1 MSRTLERRLKR
12 WLIDVLGNLLRS
24 RSPHAFPD
32 WRARPHRVLF
42 LRYGRIGDMVLST
55 GTIKAITCAL
65 PTITVDVLASELNA
79 AVLSGNPHVDT
90 VISIDKK
97 RPWTYLTA
105 IIHMR
110 RARYD
115 AVVDAMLLSPSLTTT
130 LLMLCSGA
138 PHRIGLA
145 GRGNDSV
152 LTAPVTPIPGA
163 THYVDRS
170 AALLTAFGLSVSMP
184 DTQLLSS
191 DSASGLW
198 QPELFLTVKESCA
211 GELHWRCA
219 DTFAPGRSSRRRL
232 VVNVSASRR
241 DRYWPERKFIA
252 ALVQLRTC
260 YPDVQIL
267 IVGLPRDLGRM
278 SWVGVGAGAA
288 VVRTRHYRQMMAIVA
303 ASDFVLTADTSVTH
317 VASAF
322 SKPVVVLFPG
332 REEGGAC
339 WGPYGTSGK
348 VVWAGGPFESLE
360 VGAVVGAL
368 QELMSR
374 HPTTVRVSLGD
385 RRRSA
390 VTDGVWTQSGVA
402 GEHILSS

>member
-12 WLIDVLGNLLRS
+12 YLIDALGNLLRPH
-24 RSPHAFPD
+24 SPRAFPD

-55 GTIKAITCAL
+55 GTIRAIACAL
-65 PTITVDVLASELNA
+65 PKITVDVLASELNA
-79 AVLSGNPHVDT
+79 AVLSGNPHVGT
-90 VISIDKK
+90 VIRIDKK

-105 IIHMR
+105 IIRMR

-115 AVVDAMLLSPSLTTT
+115 AVVDAMLLTPSLTTT

-152 LTAPVTPIPGA
+152 LTVPVTPISA
-163 THYVDRS
+163 TVHYVDRC
-170 AALLTAFGLSVSMP
+170 AALLTAFGLPVSMP
-184 DTQLLSS
+184 DTLPSNS
-191 DSASGLW
+191 GSGLW
-198 QPELFLTVKESCA
+198 QPELFLTVRELCA

-219 DTFAPGRSSRRRL
+219 DSLAPGRSSRRRL
-232 VVNVSASRR
+232 VVNVSTSRR

-267 IVGLPRDLGRM
+267 IVGLPRDLDRM

-332 REEGGAC
+332 REGGGAC

-348 VVWAGGPFESLE
+348 IVWAGGPFESLE

-368 QELMSR
+368 QELMSH
-374 HPTTVRVSLGD
+374 HPMSVRVSLGD

-390 VTDGVWTQSGVA
+390 VTDGVQTQSGVA
-402 GEHILSS
+402 GEHILLS

>member
-1 MSRTLERRLKR
+1 
-12 WLIDVLGNLLRS
+12 
-24 RSPHAFPD
+24 
-32 WRARPHRVLF
+32 VLF
-42 LRYGRIGDMVLST
+42 LRYGRIGDMVVST
-55 GTIKAITCAL
+55 GTIKAIACAL

-97 RPWTYLTA
+97 RPLTYLKA
-105 IIHMR
+105 IIRMR
-110 RARYD
+110 SARYD
-115 AVVDAMLLSPSLTTT
+115 AVVDAMLLAPSLTTT

-138 PHRIGLA
+138 QHRIGLA
-145 GRGNDSV
+145 GRGNDSA
-152 LTAPVTPIPGA
+152 LTVPVTPIPGA
-163 THYVDRS
+163 VHYVDRS
-170 AALLTAFGLSVSMP
+170 AALLTAFGLPVSMP
-184 DTQLLSS
+184 DPLPSNS
-191 DSASGLW
+191 GSGLW
-198 QPELFLTVKESCA
+198 QPELFLTVRELCA

-219 DTFAPGRSSRRRL
+219 DSLAPGRSSRRRL
-232 VVNVSASRR
+232 VVNVSAGRR

-260 YPDVQIL
+260 YPDIQIL
-267 IVGLPRDLGRM
+267 IVGLPRDLDRM
-278 SWVGVGAGAA
+278 SWVGVGAAA
-288 VVRTRHYRQMMAIVA
+288 TVVRTRHYRQMMAIVA

-322 SKPVVVLFPG
+322 HKPVVVLFPG
-332 REEGGAC
+332 REEEGAC

-368 QELMSR
+368 QELMSH
-374 HPTTVRVSLGD
+374 HPMTVHVSLGD

-390 VTDGVWTQSGVA
+390 VIDGVQTPPGA
-402 GEHILSS
+402 AEHILSS